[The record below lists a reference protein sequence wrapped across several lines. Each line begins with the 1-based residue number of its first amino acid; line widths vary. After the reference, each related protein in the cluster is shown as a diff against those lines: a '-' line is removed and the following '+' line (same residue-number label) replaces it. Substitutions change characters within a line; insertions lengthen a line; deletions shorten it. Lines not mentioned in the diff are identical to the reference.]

1 VIDVILS
8 HLAAFALGG
17 VVMAQLIALNQRP
30 HPPRR
35 PLDGDSGQDL
45 YALNQ
50 ALFHVGEARAWV
62 SCVTPRGED
71 HVPTFMASLEQMLRR
86 RIDAC
91 QRRELKRL
99 ADPALR
105 QPWPSDTFTT
115 PPQARNAH
123 D

>member
-1 VIDVILS
+1 MIDVILS

-35 PLDGDSGQDL
+35 PLDGDGDESIDIQCL
-45 YALNQ
+45 RKAL
-50 ALFHVGEARAWV
+50 LHVLEARRWV
-62 SCVTPRGED
+62 SFVTPRGED
-71 HVPTFMASLEQMLRR
+71 HLPTFVASLEQMLKR

-91 QRRELKRL
+91 QRNL
-99 ADPALR
+99 PHHI
-105 QPWPSDTFTT
+105 T
-115 PPQARNAH
+115 PERNAH

>member
-1 VIDVILS
+1 MIDVMLS

-17 VVMAQLIALNQRP
+17 IAMAQLIALNQRP

-35 PLDGDSGQDL
+35 PLAGDESIDVQCL
-45 YALNQ
+45 RTAL
-50 ALFHVGEARAWV
+50 LHVLEAHGWV

-71 HVPTFMASLEQMLRR
+71 HLPTFVASLEQMLRR

-91 QRRELKRL
+91 QRNL
-99 ADPALR
+99 PHHI
-105 QPWPSDTFTT
+105 T
-115 PPQARNAH
+115 PPERNAH

>member
-1 VIDVILS
+1 MILTFFS

-35 PLDGDSGQDL
+35 PLEGDSSRDVH
-45 YALNQ
+45 ALNQ

-71 HVPTFMASLEQMLRR
+71 HVPTFVASLEQMLRR

-91 QRRELKRL
+91 QRNL
-99 ADPALR
+99 PHHI
-105 QPWPSDTFTT
+105 T
-115 PPQARNAH
+115 PQERNAH

>member
-1 VIDVILS
+1 MIDVILS

-17 VVMAQLIALNQRP
+17 VAMAQLIALNQRP

-35 PLDGDSGQDL
+35 PLDGDSGQDVQ
-45 YALNQ
+45 ALNQ

-71 HVPTFMASLEQMLRR
+71 HLPTFVASLEQMLRR

-91 QRRELKRL
+91 QRNL
-99 ADPALR
+99 PHHI
-105 QPWPSDTFTT
+105 T
-115 PPQARNAH
+115 PPERNAH